1 MRKLSQE
8 EFKEILKNRNP
19 KERLVLKEIELFDMD
34 FTSLE
39 FI

>member
-19 KERLVLKEIELFDMD
+19 KERLCFKRDRTF
-34 FTSLE
+34 
-39 FI
+39 